1 MKHFYKK
8 IFYIINILVINI
20 AYSNDLL
27 YNKLSNKS
35 PETFVRDSDRYLSEA
50 KSQSD
55 KLNILYYTARSYFKL
70 KENDKS
76 IEYLVYLENELKT
89 YGNYVESA
97 KIYGELAYLYT
108 YLNYTWKSKAMLEKS
123 NDCIMKLSRRQ
134 DKFEAKSYF
143 YFFKAK
149 ISSVN
154 EDIENS
160 IYYYKLSNDQYIQLS
175 KIEINANPFL
185 GHDIAVNLGDAY
197 MRNKDLKSAL
207 SYNKLA
213 LKRYNGSDYSGTA
226 LLNIGLIYSATKKT
240 DSALLYYKKSIYPLQ
255 SEDNIEYLNES
266 FDSIKSIYTAKKNR
280 AEADK
285 YYGMQL
291 KILNRLEDMD
301 DASIQKKGNFET
313 IYPENS
319 GKYFILFF
327 SACMLMLVLIILY
340 VYLVKKQK
348 KTEENKNFVLS
359 AEKILLPE
367 PEEPDVEN
375 AAYNQIAA
383 LLEEYEATHFY
394 LSPNITLAKVA
405 VDLNTNTRSL
415 SEIIN
420 KNKQM
425 NFNSY
430 INMLR
435 IDYVVKLL
443 NEEAKYRN
451 YKIAYLATVC
461 GFSSHSTFTK
471 IFKNIKGISPSE
483 FIDIIK
489 ANSGSEFSQNLQ

>member
-1 MKHFYKK
+1 MKHLYKK
-8 IFYIINILVINI
+8 IFYIINVLFINMV
-20 AYSNDLL
+20 YSNDLL

-35 PETFVRDSDRYLSEA
+35 PEIFVRDSDKYLSEA

-55 KLNILYYTARSYFKL
+55 KLNILYYTARSYYKL
-70 KENDKS
+70 KDNEKS

-89 YGNYVESA
+89 YNHYVESA

-123 NDCIMKLSRRQ
+123 NDCIMKLSKQQ
-134 DKFEAKSYF
+134 DKFAAKSYF

-149 ISSVN
+149 IASVN
-154 EDIENS
+154 LDIENS
-160 IYYYKLSNDQYIQLS
+160 IYYYKLSNNQYIQLS
-175 KIEINANPFL
+175 KMKFNANPYL

-197 MRNKDLKSAL
+197 MRTNDLRLAL
-207 SYNKLA
+207 SYNLLA

-240 DSALLYYKKSIYPLQ
+240 DSALLYYRKSIYPLQ

-280 AEADK
+280 KEADR

-301 DASIQKKGNFET
+301 DASIQKKGNFENT
-313 IYPENS
+313 YSENS
-319 GKYFILFF
+319 NKYLVIFF
-327 SACMLMLVLIILY
+327 SVCVLMLVLILIFI
-340 VYLVKKQK
+340 YLTKKQK
-348 KTEENKNFVLS
+348 KVYENKNFLFS
-359 AEKILLPE
+359 AEKNPLP
-367 PEEPDVEN
+367 EPDVES
-375 AAYNQIAA
+375 AIHNQIAT
-383 LLEEYEATHFY
+383 LLKEYETTHFY

-405 VDLNTNTRSL
+405 VDLNTSTRSL

-430 INMLR
+430 INTLR
-435 IDYVVKLL
+435 IDYIVKLL
-443 NEEAKYRN
+443 NEDAKYRN

-489 ANSGSEFSQNLQ
+489 ANSGADPSQNL